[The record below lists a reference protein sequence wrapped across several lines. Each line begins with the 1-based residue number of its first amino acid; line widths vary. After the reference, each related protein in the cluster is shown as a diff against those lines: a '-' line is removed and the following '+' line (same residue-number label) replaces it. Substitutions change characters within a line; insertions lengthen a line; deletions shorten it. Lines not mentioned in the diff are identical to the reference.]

1 MIYFV
6 SFLVLLLIVSTFAIM
21 YFVIKSYFWLID
33 RVKYKRALSCAY
45 FLLALSSLY
54 LFLLFTGMAVFA

>member
-1 MIYFV
+1 MIYIT
-6 SFLVLLLIVSTFAIM
+6 SLLILLFIVATFVII

-45 FLLALSSLY
+45 FLLALAFLY
-54 LFLLFTGMAVFA
+54 LFLLFTGMAISA